1 MKTNAKALSRIRRK
15 RRVRRKIHG
24 TADRPR
30 MSVFKSNKHIY
41 VQVVDDDSGVTL
53 AAASTLSPTL
63 RDGLSGLNKSDAARK
78 VGSLAAEACKQANIT
93 QVVFDRNGY
102 NYMGRIA
109 AVAEAARAGG
119 LEF

>member
-24 TADRPR
+24 TAERPR
-30 MSVFKSNKHIY
+30 LSVFKSNKHIY
-41 VQVVDDDSGVTL
+41 VQVVNDDSGVTL
-53 AAASTLSPTL
+53 AAASTLTPSL

-109 AVAEAARAGG
+109 AVAEAARDGG